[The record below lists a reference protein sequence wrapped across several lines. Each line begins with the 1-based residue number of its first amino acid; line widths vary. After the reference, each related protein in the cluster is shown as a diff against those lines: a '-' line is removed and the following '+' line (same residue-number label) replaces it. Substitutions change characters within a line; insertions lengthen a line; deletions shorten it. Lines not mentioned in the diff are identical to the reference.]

1 MGITDMVLA
10 VFLVCFFGGLLLY
23 GLIGW
28 AAKRAVKYIRRR
40 RMRVCQ
46 IKLRQ
51 NKTAP
56 QRQLSGRKRKNN
68 PCLL

>member
-1 MGITDMVLA
+1 MSVADMILA

-28 AAKRAVKYIRRR
+28 AAKRVVKYIRRR
-40 RMRVCQ
+40 GMRVYQ
-46 IKLRQ
+46 VKLRQ

-56 QRQLSGRKRKNN
+56 SAATE
-68 PCLL
+68 

>member
-10 VFLVCFFGGLLLY
+10 VFLMCFFGGLLAY
-23 GLIGW
+23 GLMGW
-28 AAKRAVKYIRRR
+28 FIKRAIKYIRRR
-40 RMRVCQ
+40 GTRVYQ
-46 IKLRQ
+46 VKLRQ

-56 QRQLSGRKRKNN
+56 QRQLRERKRKNN